1 MVVNARAGL
10 GVLPVSVP
18 VATHLQEQK
27 VTAKIQI
34 NISEVQIFLGF
45 MIVAAIV
52 RTLTGSI
59 CTSQQRVNF
68 SDS

>member
-10 GVLPVSVP
+10 KGLPVSVL
-18 VATHLQEQK
+18 VATHPQEQK

-45 MIVAAIV
+45 RILAAVV

-59 CTSQQRVNF
+59 STSQQRVNF